1 MARSKRIK
9 ETAAGVAYYHV
20 ISRTNNKVFLFDSP
34 KTKDALV
41 DALVR
46 SAAFSGVDIEA
57 YAIMSNH
64 VHAVVKVTRPVG
76 SVPNA
81 SCDCRLGKVGENI
94 ENIASGR
101 ETADFSVS
109 LMGSVPSLAEAIPE
123 AELLR
128 RVGILKG
135 EKARQELEEEWREL
149 RKAGLVEKLE
159 HEQNRLRVR
168 MNDVSEFVKTFK
180 ETFDRI
186 YKKDHEYC
194 GSIWSGRFYSTLVED
209 GEYLARCRKYVF
221 YNPVRAGIV
230 TRAASYRWS
239 YDRSLSE
246 AGENAV
252 CACETADFAASPM
265 GSVPNVGSAA
275 EGSVPQGCGEGSL
288 RTSPMEGSVP
298 KAWWMRKVAQ
308 IGVGKVFGSAAFVM
322 EKASGLGQLFPAKR
336 VVARAVGEIG
346 FATHGW
352 KLAKAEEAQQARAAA

>member
-1 MARSKRIK
+1 MARTKRIK
-9 ETAAGVAYYHV
+9 EMAAGVAYYHV

-41 DALVR
+41 DALKR
-46 SAAFSGVDIEA
+46 AAAFSGVSLEA

-64 VHAVVKVTRPVG
+64 VHVVVKVTRPMG
-76 SVPNA
+76 PVPNVAA
-81 SCDCRLGKVGENI
+81 SSAGP
-94 ENIASGR
+94 
-101 ETADFSVS
+101 
-109 LMGSVPSLAEAIPE
+109 VPSWTEVIPE

-159 HEQNRLRVR
+159 QGQNRLRVR

-239 YDRSLSE
+239 FDRSLSD
-246 AGENAV
+246 ENSASEL
-252 CACETADFAASPM
+252 ETADFAASSM
-265 GSVPNVGSAA
+265 GPVPSGPNGA
-275 EGSVPQGCGEGSL
+275 EGP
-288 RTSPMEGSVP
+288 VP

-308 IGVGKVFGSAAFVM
+308 IGAGKVFGSAAFVM
-322 EKASGLGQLFPAKR
+322 KKASGLGHLFPAKR

-352 KLAKAEEAQQARAAA
+352 KLAKADEARRVPVAVA